1 MIPARMRVVIAEDRV
16 EYRKSLEAVLSL
28 ESEFEVAASFPD
40 ARQLLA
46 AAQAAKRRSADRP
59 WDVALMDI
67 AMPGL
72 SGIEATRELKTLFP
86 EISVVIL
93 TVFEEPH
100 TILEAICAGADG
112 YLLKKTTAAELVE
125 QLHVIASGGSPMTSE
140 VARKVIVLLRGGSD
154 TRAAIPPLAL
164 GLSDRELQVLKALAD
179 GLSYKRIAD
188 MSNLSVHTV
197 RTYLRRIYRKLQVST
212 STEAVSRAAKA
223 GLI

>member
-1 MIPARMRVVIAEDRV
+1 MRVVIAEDRV
-16 EYRKSLEAVLSL
+16 EYRKSLEAVLAL
-28 ESEFEVAASFPD
+28 EPGFEVVAAYPD
-40 ARQLLA
+40 GKRLIEAART
-46 AAQAAKRRSADRP
+46 SSERP
-59 WDVALMDI
+59 WDLALLDI

-72 SGIEATRELKTLFP
+72 TGIEATRALKALFP

-112 YLLKKTTAAELVE
+112 YLLKKTTAGELVE
-125 QLHVIASGGSPMTSE
+125 QLHVIANGGSPMTSE
-140 VARKVIVLLRGGSD
+140 VARKVIVLLRGGGD
-154 TRAAIPPLAL
+154 TPKAMPPLAL

-188 MSNLSVHTV
+188 LSNLSVHTV
-197 RTYLRRIYRKLQVST
+197 RTYLRRIYRKLQVTT
-212 STEAVSRAAKA
+212 STEAVSRATKA

>member
-1 MIPARMRVVIAEDRV
+1 MRVVIAEDRV

-46 AAQAAKRRSADRP
+46 AAQAAKRKSADRP

-112 YLLKKTTAAELVE
+112 YLLKKTTASELVE

-140 VARKVIVLLRGGSD
+140 VARKVVVLLRGGGD
-154 TRAAIPPLAL
+154 TRVAIAPLAL

-197 RTYLRRIYRKLQVST
+197 RTYLRRIYRKLQVTT